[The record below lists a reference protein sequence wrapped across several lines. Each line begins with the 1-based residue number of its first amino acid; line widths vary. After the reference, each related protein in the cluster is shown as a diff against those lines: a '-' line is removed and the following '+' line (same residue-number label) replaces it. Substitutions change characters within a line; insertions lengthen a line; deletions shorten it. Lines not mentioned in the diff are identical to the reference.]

1 MTILTISTLDNCKD
15 KLSHLV
21 AGDRKLIGVGI
32 LIPTS
37 QTEQDIKV
45 ALIDVTDEVKEG
57 HLDTAD
63 PHLVNAF
70 IHSHQEE
77 IQNKINESMVPS
89 TSRRVAGIC

>member
-1 MTILTISTLDNCKD
+1 MTILTISSLDNCKD
-15 KLSHLV
+15 RLSHFV

-32 LIPTS
+32 LMPDS

-45 ALIDVTDEVKEG
+45 ALIDVTDEVKQG

-77 IQNKINESMVPS
+77 IRNKINETMVPA
-89 TSRRVAGIC
+89 TSRRVVGIC